1 MLSCTWRQR
10 LSWWSRWLLLGC
22 ILAGIPAARA
32 ATGADLPPLV
42 FVARSHLA
50 TQDDIFQN
58 EVGPAGQFGTGL
70 TKFAPGSKLVRRDPD
85 GSLFVYNTPG
95 IVDVQAP
102 DVNFAASKIIFAGAT
117 TLLPNTN
124 HSGWR
129 LYEINVDGSGFHQV
143 TFSDRTLVIPNA
155 DQYFNQREYGT
166 YSDLFPAYLADGR
179 ILFASSRYPTRSHY
193 DDRRAYNLYVINAD
207 GSGLHRITSDR
218 GGLLHP
224 TPLPDGRILA
234 TRWWNQFNQP
244 SETGIFN
251 RIDNAE
257 QARTLADGT
266 TILANPAEP
275 FNAPQGTLADGFP
288 IRDAPNTWHLM
299 VLNPDGTDFQRYAW
313 TPLAPWSRTKD
324 NGVSDT
330 YHAAQPAVV
339 LKNEEIFVAYT
350 SQQDSSMVHSTQKT
364 GIRVA
369 RPGINQLY
377 ANSTDAVVG
386 LTYDKAWEKDDESPP
401 YALHPWGL
409 PDGRVLFSLT
419 QADNTLPTAAKHT
432 EGAEVIDLQG
442 SKLRYVLYT
451 MELDGSNQT
460 PVPVDLAS
468 IGLATADMMD
478 AKPIAPRTGWSS
490 LADQF
495 TSVPNDDPRLGN
507 VPNSLPEY
515 AFSQRR
521 REEIETA
528 TLHNPNVYANASLFT
543 PFANNSPP
551 PGSVALAQVWIDAN
565 RFTGASCYND
575 YPQPCANFQA
585 DNQVHAVLWEQVAVT
600 PSGAFTASVPAD
612 TPSFVVLRD
621 QAGRLVRGWNRGYTS
636 IAQGNAWARAGEKV
650 TCVGCHLGHVS
661 GTLADVRF
669 QAEQG
674 WTNIAP
680 YATVTASSF
689 YTHTS
694 ASDPDYKP
702 FRPHFLNDRR
712 GWVPLPAGGPPNP
725 HTFAHVLHTLADD
738 LAASA
743 LPSGLADLQQLRP
756 ATDQSA
762 AGPLALTQP
771 LTATYQ
777 DDETGW
783 ISTLEKASG
792 EWVELRWPT
801 AMVVQGVR
809 LVGPPPNGGDWN
821 GFGQPAQFG
830 PYSIETG
837 TLQLYRNGA
846 PVGEALAVGRVEPL
860 VNGGTLVT
868 LPTPQTA
875 DRVRFTIHS
884 IRGRWWWDEV
894 AALNEIEVIGAA
906 AEPAQPISFQ
916 KLFLPVLRR
925 AR

>member
-1 MLSCTWRQR
+1 MCLLIFRRNT
-10 LSWWSRWLLLGC
+10 LRWLILLVLGLVC
-22 ILAGIPAARA
+22 FAPPLARA
-32 ATGADLPPLV
+32 TSAADLPPLV
-42 FVARSHLA
+42 L
-50 TQDDIFQN
+50 DYIFQR

-70 TKFAPGSKLVRRDPD
+70 TKFAPGSKLVRRNAD
-85 GSLFVYNTPG
+85 GALLVYNTPG
-95 IVDVQAP
+95 LVDVQAP
-102 DVNFAASKIIFAGAT
+102 DVNFAGNKIVFAGAT

-129 LYEINVDGSGFHQV
+129 LYEINVDGSGFRQL
-143 TFSDRTLVIPNA
+143 TFSDRTIVIPNA
-155 DQYFNQREYGT
+155 DQYFNQREYGV

-179 ILFASSRYPTRSHY
+179 IVFASSRYPTRTHY
-193 DDRRAYNLYVINAD
+193 DDRRTYNLYVMNGD
-207 GSGLHRITSDR
+207 GSNLHRITSDR

-251 RIDNAE
+251 RIDNAD

-266 TILANPAEP
+266 TILANGDEP
-275 FNAPQGTLADGFP
+275 FNAPEGTLADGFP
-288 IRDAPNTWHLM
+288 IRRAPNTWHLM
-299 VLNPDGTDFQRYAW
+299 ALHPDGSNLQRLAW
-313 TPLAPWSRTKD
+313 TPLAPWSRTLD
-324 NGVSDT
+324 TGLGDT

-339 LKNEEIFVAYT
+339 LKNGEIYIAYT

-364 GIRVA
+364 GIRIA

-419 QADNTLPTAAKHT
+419 REDNTLPTTAKYT
-432 EGAEVIDLQG
+432 EGAEVFDLQG
-442 SKLRYVLYT
+442 SKLRYELYT
-451 MELDGSNQT
+451 MDLDGSNQAR
-460 PVPVDLAS
+460 VPVDLAS
-468 IGLATADMMD
+468 IGLATADVMD
-478 AKPIAPRTGWSS
+478 AKPIVARTGWSVPS
-490 LADQF
+490 DQF

-507 VPNSLPEY
+507 VPNTLPEY
-515 AFSQRR
+515 VFSLRS
-521 REEIETA
+521 REQIETA
-528 TLHNPNVYANASLFT
+528 IVHNPNIYANASLYT
-543 PFANNSPP
+543 PYANNSPP
-551 PGSVALAQVWIDAN
+551 PGSVALAEIWIDAN
-565 RFTGASCYND
+565 RFTGASCYDD

-585 DNQVHAVLWEQVAVT
+585 DNQLHAVLWEQVTVT
-600 PSGAFTASVPAD
+600 PGGAFTASVPAD

-621 QAGRLVRGWNRGYTS
+621 QAGRLVRGWNRGYLS

-661 GTLADVRF
+661 GTLDDVLLA
-669 QAEQG
+669 AEQG

-694 ASDPDYKP
+694 ASDPNYQP

-712 GWVPLPAGGPPNP
+712 GWVPLPPGGPPNP
-725 HTFAHVLHTLADD
+725 HAFATVLHTLADK
-738 LAASA
+738 LAS
-743 LPSGLADLQQLRP
+743 LGKPSGLAAWRRS
-756 ATDQSA
+756 SA
-762 AGPLALTQP
+762 LDAELAAAPLALTQP
-771 LTATYQ
+771 LTATWQ

-783 ISTLEKASG
+783 ISALEKAGG

-821 GFGQPAQFG
+821 GFGQPDQFG
-830 PYSIETG
+830 PYHIATG
-837 TLQLYRNGA
+837 TLQLYRNDL
-846 PVGEALAVGRVEPL
+846 PVGEPIPVGQVEPL
-860 VNGGTLVT
+860 TNGGTLVT

-875 DRVRFTIHS
+875 DRVRFTVNS
-884 IRGRWWWDEV
+884 ISGRWWWDEV

-906 AEPAQPISFQ
+906 AEPAKPISFQ
-916 KLFLPVLRR
+916 KLFLPLARR